1 VTKSFKL
8 ICDCLKWL
16 SKEGFHFYWT
26 LHIKVAA
33 WHFRALKDCCLDA
46 LVVDEFFFSGSFLS
60 FEAHHKTQGVSQGVA
75 QASLANIYFYST
87 FIILNFYLIFFH
99 SFIFSILLFIDCCE
113 IYLHLN
119 IYSNVVFS
127 STKMIANG
135 LSTGSNK
142 NVEVLTCSL

>member
-75 QASLANIYFYST
+75 QAYFLLRKVMPFLWHIYT
-87 FIILNFYLIFFH
+87 
-99 SFIFSILLFIDCCE
+99 SIQ
-113 IYLHLN
+113 
-119 IYSNVVFS
+119 
-127 STKMIANG
+127 
-135 LSTGSNK
+135 LS
-142 NVEVLTCSL
+142 